1 MRLLIK
7 LITDEPTPLPAQLH
21 ITNESTNK
29 SILPETDNI
38 DGIETPPTFS
48 VVKTA
53 SENGYY
59 TQTNV
64 FEEELMPDVDPK
76 TGEWTLSVGDV
87 EAISVGAGI
96 LGRVY

>member
-1 MRLLIK
+1 MLK
-7 LITDEPTPLPAQLH
+7 LITDEPTSAKLH
-21 ITNESTNK
+21 ITDEFSNIA
-29 SILPETDNI
+29 ILSETDDV
-38 DGIETPPTFS
+38 DGSDTPPIFS

-53 SENGYY
+53 SENGYC
-59 TQTNV
+59 TQENE